1 MKQSDAWRIM
11 MGLGASLVLATAVY
25 AVGIPYPY
33 EGCAICKSA
42 LPEWLWWMCALECL
56 FN

>member
-42 LPEWLWWMCALECL
+42 LPEWLWFLCYLECL
-56 FN
+56 L